1 MGESDDQLQQVRQK
15 LYQLEIQQQQLAAE
29 LQRAKDALAQLSNAS
44 LAPAQP
50 LPAEKKT
57 PVVSEAT
64 PPRAE
69 NIEPPRPVARPQHK
83 PFVLKAPLEEFIGT
97 NLMNKIGIA
106 VLVIGVGI
114 GAKYAIDHDLISPLT
129 RIILGYL
136 CGVVLTVMA
145 LRLKKSYEAF
155 GAVLLSGGMAV
166 FYFITFAAYNFYEL
180 IPQAMAF
187 VLMVA
192 FTGFTVFASLQYNLQ
207 VVALFGLVGAYAVP
221 LMLSD
226 GSGKVV
232 VLFSYVTI
240 INLGIL
246 TLSFKKTWKALYYT
260 SFALTWLIFSF
271 WFIEQY
277 TTDQH
282 LWIALIFS
290 TVIFSTFYTTFL
302 AYKLLQGEPLS
313 RWDIALMTTNAFLYY
328 MWGYFAIADKPA
340 GEVFL
345 GLFTLFNAVLH
356 FTAAITIFRKQTATR
371 DTFFFVAGLVLVFL
385 TMAVPVQLDGN
396 WVTMIWAGEA
406 ALLFWIGRTKK
417 FMGYERLSYVLVALT
432 FSSLLHDWADF
443 YTIRYNDDVIRQV
456 PLFLNI
462 QFFTS
467 LWICASWAW
476 MFWLNSK
483 NPLPGDSSKPPV
495 IQTLFQWGLPVLL
508 LICAYFSIYK
518 EVEFFWHQRYMASVV
533 YVSQPGYENT
543 HYDWDLNHF
552 KHIWLLNYSALFLL
566 ALALANHKWL
576 KRPLLQKFI
585 IGISVLVLLSNIVNG
600 LVEVNS
606 LRQSYLSQQL
616 AEFYFRD
623 YRHLLI
629 RYVWLACSLPLLVI
643 IYRFTQQEDTEDKIK
658 KVLMVFLHF
667 VVVAL
672 LSSELINVLELSGI
686 NGSDKLA
693 LSILWGV
700 YALALIVYGLM
711 RNQKFLRITAIVL
724 FGITLMKLFFY
735 DLANMGTIAKT
746 IVMIILGVL
755 LLVASFLYNKFKPA
769 NHENK

>member
-1 MGESDDQLQQVRQK
+1 
-15 LYQLEIQQQQLAAE
+15 
-29 LQRAKDALAQLSNAS
+29 
-44 LAPAQP
+44 
-50 LPAEKKT
+50 
-57 PVVSEAT
+57 
-64 PPRAE
+64 
-69 NIEPPRPVARPQHK
+69 
-83 PFVLKAPLEEFIGT
+83 
-97 NLMNKIGIA
+97 
-106 VLVIGVGI
+106 
-114 GAKYAIDHDLISPLT
+114 
-129 RIILGYL
+129 
-136 CGVVLTVMA
+136 
-145 LRLKKSYEAF
+145 
-155 GAVLLSGGMAV
+155 
-166 FYFITFAAYNFYEL
+166 
-180 IPQAMAF
+180 
-187 VLMVA
+187 
-192 FTGFTVFASLQYNLQ
+192 
-207 VVALFGLVGAYAVP
+207 
-221 LMLSD
+221 
-226 GSGKVV
+226 
-232 VLFSYVTI
+232 
-240 INLGIL
+240 
-246 TLSFKKTWKALYYT
+246 
-260 SFALTWLIFSF
+260 
-271 WFIEQY
+271 
-277 TTDQH
+277 
-282 LWIALIFS
+282 
-290 TVIFSTFYTTFL
+290 
-302 AYKLLQGEPLS
+302 
-313 RWDIALMTTNAFLYY
+313 
-328 MWGYFAIADKPA
+328 
-340 GEVFL
+340 
-345 GLFTLFNAVLH
+345 
-356 FTAAITIFRKQTATR
+356 
-371 DTFFFVAGLVLVFL
+371 
-385 TMAVPVQLDGN
+385 
-396 WVTMIWAGEA
+396 
-406 ALLFWIGRTKK
+406 
-417 FMGYERLSYVLVALT
+417 
-432 FSSLLHDWADF
+432 
-443 YTIRYNDDVIRQV
+443 
-456 PLFLNI
+456 
-462 QFFTS
+462 
-467 LWICASWAW
+467 
-476 MFWLNSK
+476 
-483 NPLPGDSSKPPV
+483 
-495 IQTLFQWGLPVLL
+495 
-508 LICAYFSIYK
+508 
-518 EVEFFWHQRYMASVV
+518 VV